1 MSRTP
6 QRRRLL
12 FVTNFLGWAG
22 AETQLIHLA
31 TGLAERGH
39 DVSIAA
45 FAGVHVDSQPLERL
59 GIRIHS
65 FEAATRARKI
75 ASVPALARIARRA
88 QVVHCSTFD
97 ATLWGRLAAA
107 LARRMAIVTEHTPG
121 REVQTNS
128 LGRSRRRMI
137 ALHNRLLDAFTYATV
152 VVAGWQ
158 APLLRGEGV
167 RPESI
172 VHIPN
177 GAPMQELREASHAGV
192 TRGQLGIPQDAKVV
206 LHAARLF
213 PYKGQRDTLAA
224 VRRLRESVGDVHA
237 VIVGDGPDR
246 EELEREAAETGGWAH
261 VLGPRDD
268 VPALLALSDLAVVPS
283 KAEAMPMIIIEAMAL
298 EVPVVGTDVGDV
310 RGILEE
316 AGSGISVPVDDFE
329 AFYGACQEVLADPSL
344 HRRLAE
350 GARKSSPAY
359 DSSVMADRYDTLF
372 EAAVE
377 GREIPATLR

>member
-1 MSRTP
+1 
-6 QRRRLL
+6 L
-12 FVTNFLGWAG
+12 VTNFLGWAG

-39 DVSIAA
+39 QVSIAA
-45 FAGVHVDSQPLERL
+45 FGGVHVDSEPLERL
-59 GIRIHS
+59 GIGIYS

-75 ASVPALARIARRA
+75 ASVPALARLARRA
-88 QVVHCSTFD
+88 EVVHCSTFD

-107 LARRMAIVTEHTPG
+107 LAHRKAIVTEHTPG
-121 REVQTNS
+121 REVQTS
-128 LGRSRRRMI
+128 SSGHSRQRLI
-137 ALHNRLLDAFTYATV
+137 ALHNRVLDTVTYATV
-152 VVAGWQ
+152 VVARWQ
-158 APLLRGEGV
+158 EPLLRGEGV
-167 RPESI
+167 RPASI

-177 GAPMQELREASHAGV
+177 AVPMQELREASRAGV
-192 TRGQLGIPQDAKVV
+192 TRAQLGIPQHAKVV
-206 LHAARLF
+206 IHAARLF
-213 PYKGQRDTLAA
+213 PYKGQRDTLEA
-224 VRRLRESVGDVHA
+224 VRRLRQSVGDVHA

-246 EELEREAAETGGWAH
+246 EGLEREAADADGWAH

-283 KAEAMPMIIIEAMAL
+283 RAEAMPMIVIEAMAL
-298 EVPVVGTDVGDV
+298 GVPVVGTDVGDV
-310 RGILEE
+310 RRILEE

-329 AFYGACQEVLADPSL
+329 AFYAACHAVLVDPSL

-350 GARKSSPAY
+350 GAHTSSQAY
-359 DSSVMADRYDTLF
+359 DSSVMTERYDTLF